1 MQDFVGETLD
11 LPLDQCLEA
20 NLAAVAF
27 AVAAGANVVRVHEV
41 QPTVRA
47 VRMTEAILGRP
58 PPVVTR
64 RGLA

>member
-11 LPLDQCLEA
+11 LPLDQRLEA
-20 NLAAVAF
+20 SLAAVVF
-27 AVAAGANVVRVHEV
+27 AVAAGANVARVQDVRASVRV
-41 QPTVRA
+41 VRFD
-47 VRMTEAILGRP
+47 RGHPRLP